1 MFDCG
6 GTGAVNKKAVA
17 KVLSSLPGFRKL
29 GSFYIG
35 ACNQEVIS
43 GYALDSPPGGV
54 YVWRFILPAYDRID
68 FLHMSLGERIAQFPR
83 NRDASDSTDLDV
95 LLKNDWQDFS
105 NARDCR
111 SLMAYLDRKQV
122 VGDYCQWTRYLTY
135 ARVGDLES
143 AGRLELQWQSS
154 PGSSPR
160 LQLVAQSMK
169 VVLEVKG
176 RSGWSG
182 VQELL
187 TEWSKYTVTKF
198 CQ

>member
-1 MFDCG
+1 
-6 GTGAVNKKAVA
+6 VNKKAAA

-35 ACNQEVIS
+35 TCNQEVIS
-43 GYALDSPPGGV
+43 GYALDAPPGGV
-54 YVWRFILPAYDRID
+54 YISRFILPAYDRID
-68 FLHMSLGERIAQFPR
+68 FLHMGLGKRIAQFLR
-83 NRDASDSTDLDV
+83 HGAASDSTDLDL

-105 NARDCR
+105 SAYDCR
-111 SLMAYLDRKQV
+111 SLMAYLDREKV

-154 PGSSPR
+154 PGSSR
-160 LQLVAQSMK
+160 VRLVAQNMQ
-169 VVLEVKG
+169 VVLEAKG
-176 RSGWSG
+176 RSGWNG

-187 TEWSKYTVTKF
+187 AEWSERTVAKF